1 MRSKVALIIVGLAV
15 VFLFNGKKYDDAVT
29 ERLSTAVAV
38 CLEGQSCGVSS
49 MMMVASG
56 SADLRS
62 AEQVYAV
69 GCAAC
74 HDAGVA
80 GAPMKGNAA
89 QWEPRIAKG
98 IETLVTNAWQGIGG
112 MPAKGLCSDCTMEEI
127 EAAVNYMI
135 ESS

>member
-1 MRSKVALIIVGLAV
+1 MRNKVALIVVGLAV
-15 VFLFNGKKYDDAVT
+15 VFLFNGKKYDEAVT

-49 MMMVASG
+49 MMMVSSG
-56 SADLRS
+56 SAEARS
-62 AEQVYAV
+62 AEQVYSV

-80 GAPMKGNAA
+80 GSPIRGNAA

-98 IETLVTNAWQGIGG
+98 IETCLLYTSPSPRDLSTSR
-112 MPAKGLCSDCTMEEI
+112 MP
-127 EAAVNYMI
+127 
-135 ESS
+135 SSA

>member
-1 MRSKVALIIVGLAV
+1 MRNKVALIVVGLAA
-15 VFLFNGKKYDDAVT
+15 VFLFNGKKYDEAVT

-38 CLEGQSCGVSS
+38 CLEGQSCGASS
-49 MMMVASG
+49 MMVANT
-56 SADLRS
+56 SAEARS
-62 AEQVYAV
+62 AEQVYTV

-80 GAPMKGNAA
+80 GAPMIGNAS

-98 IETLVTNAWQGIGG
+98 IETLITNAWQGIGG
-112 MPAKGLCSDCTMEEI
+112 MPAKGLCADCTMEEI

-135 ESS
+135 ETA